1 MSETEEIS
9 EESDSDA
16 DLREALYDQ
25 FDISLVEE
33 LIIEYILPILAEG
46 RETDSRYEVDDR
58 QKILAEI
65 ALCQAYRQEP
75 KLKIFIWAGVLIGSY
90 DYLHA
95 LNPSVYSILF
105 VALATVN
112 GFVSSLRSSSMMVAE
127 IEGLTDENGM
137 PADYRAKA
145 LSSVNTNITLV
156 LFLIAV
162 GVQLLIS
169 SGFVQGEVLMT
180 NVADGV
186 VNPTVSV
193 GFLLLI
199 PIVYDKIRG

>member
-1 MSETEEIS
+1 MSRTEETS

-16 DLREALYDQ
+16 ELREALYDQ
-25 FDISLVEE
+25 FDVSWTGE
-33 LIIEYILPILAEG
+33 IIVEYILPFLDEG
-46 RETDSRYEVDDR
+46 RKTDSRYEIDDR
-58 QKILAEI
+58 QRILAEI
-65 ALCQAYRQEP
+65 ALCKAYRQEP
-75 KLKIFIWAGVLIGSY
+75 KLRIFICAGVFIGSF

-105 VALATVN
+105 VALATLN
-112 GFVSSLRSSSMMVAE
+112 GFVSSLRSPAMMVAE

-137 PADYRAKA
+137 PADYRARA

-162 GVQLLIS
+162 SIQLLVS

-193 GFLLLI
+193 SFLLLI
-199 PIVYDKIRG
+199 PIVYNKIRG